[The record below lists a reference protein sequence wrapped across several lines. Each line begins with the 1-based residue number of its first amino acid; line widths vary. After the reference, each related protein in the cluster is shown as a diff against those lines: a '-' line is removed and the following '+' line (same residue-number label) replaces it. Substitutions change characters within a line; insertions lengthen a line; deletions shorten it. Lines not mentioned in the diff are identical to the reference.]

1 MTWLQSIPAYNILYL
16 VTLKCLGQKKKKK
29 RVKVSLEKITLVL
42 ETNQIVDTV
51 IRFSQQQ
58 ELYVLLKLM
67 YDFRLIEWYKD
78 S

>member
-16 VTLKCLGQKKKKK
+16 VTLKCLGQKKKK
-29 RVKVSLEKITLVL
+29 VKVSLEKITLVL
-42 ETNQIVDTV
+42 ETYQIVDTV
-51 IRFSQQQ
+51 IRFSLQQ

>member
-1 MTWLQSIPAYNILYL
+1 M
-16 VTLKCLGQKKKKK
+16 
-29 RVKVSLEKITLVL
+29 EKITLVL

>member
-1 MTWLQSIPAYNILYL
+1 MFGP
-16 VTLKCLGQKKKKK
+16 KKKK
-29 RVKVSLEKITLVL
+29 VKVSLEKITLVL
-42 ETNQIVDTV
+42 ETYQIVDTV
-51 IRFSQQQ
+51 IRFSLQQ